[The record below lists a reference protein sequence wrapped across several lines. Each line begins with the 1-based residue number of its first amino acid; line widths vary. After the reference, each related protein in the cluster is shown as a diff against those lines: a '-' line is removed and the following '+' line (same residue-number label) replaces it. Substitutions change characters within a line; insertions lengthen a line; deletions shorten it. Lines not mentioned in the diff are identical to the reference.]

1 MTAAVGGEL
10 GPGNR
15 MQALHDKGRN
25 AVEENFVTIPCNHSK
40 MIYGQRLMH
49 RLPWLTLN
57 L

>member
-10 GPGNR
+10 EPGNR

-40 MIYGQRLMH
+40 MIYGTTVNASSFLAN
-49 RLPWLTLN
+49 T
-57 L
+57 